1 MEKII
6 LGPIIGGLSHERV
19 NLWGR
24 AGETGTLYAW
34 LARKKDLSDAIPV
47 GQSNLLAA
55 SGFAGMVE
63 IKKLKPETTYYYAIS
78 LSKVKP
84 SSFSS
89 FKTFPAPGKTKN
101 FRFAF
106 GSCFRP
112 DHDPAIAGESFEKLG
127 TEKDIAFMLMLGDQ
141 IYADEYKYNG
151 LGRVASTLDEYRF
164 VYQKTWS
171 NAHLQNLLAKTP
183 VFMTLDDHEVDD
195 DWHWQDEKRQIAN
208 FSGYTKLMR
217 FLKGR
222 PRAERVLPPVSRVRN
237 ALQAYWEHQ
246 GMHAPQMLL
255 PLEVNKE
262 NQFRFHEEDP
272 GSLAYTFYYGAAAF
286 FVMDTRTMRIR
297 NKNARAILGTQ
308 QWHAL
313 EEWLLDTR
321 DEYPVKFIVSSSAF
335 LYDMWFDLPKDRW
348 NGYPNER
355 NRLLHFLA
363 KHGIENVF
371 LITGDSHEAHATSA
385 ELYGP
390 NGKAIPI
397 WEYCSTP
404 FEQTP
409 NKLAKYLGCIPKN
422 APIKNGKFH
431 FSLGYINYGVVDV
444 EFDKQGKPG
453 IKYTVNYKS
462 KKGWESRSI

>member
-1 MEKII
+1 MAKII
-6 LGPIIGGLSHERV
+6 LGPIIGGLSHESV

-24 AGETGTLYAW
+24 ASGTSTLYTW
-34 LARKKDLSDAIPV
+34 LARKKDFSDAKLA
-47 GQSNLLAA
+47 GQTKLAA
-55 SGFAGMVE
+55 KSGFAGTVE
-63 IKKLKPETTYYYAIS
+63 IKKLKPETTYYFAIS

-84 SSFSS
+84 SRFSS
-89 FKTFPAPGKTKN
+89 FKTFPAPGKTEN

-112 DHDPAIAGESFEKLG
+112 NHDPAIAGEAFEKLG
-127 TEKDIAFMLMLGDQ
+127 AEKDVSFMLMLGDQ
-141 IYADEYKYNG
+141 IYADEYAYNG
-151 LGRVASTLDEYRF
+151 LGRVASTLEEYRS
-164 VYQKTWS
+164 VYQRTWS
-171 NAHLQNLLAKTP
+171 NARLQNLLSKTP

-195 DWHWQDEKRQIAN
+195 DWRWQDEKRNMAD
-208 FSGYTKLMR
+208 FSSYTKLMR

-222 PRAERVLPPVSRVRN
+222 PHAERELPVTRVRH

-262 NQFRFHEEDP
+262 DQFIFHEEDP

-297 NKNARAILGTQ
+297 NKNTQTVLGRQ

-313 EEWLLDTR
+313 EEWLLDTK

-335 LYDMWFDLPKDRW
+335 LYDMWFDVMKDRW
-348 NGYPNER
+348 NGFIDER

-363 KHGIENVF
+363 QHGIENVY

-385 ELYGP
+385 DLYGP

-404 FEQTP
+404 FEQAP
-409 NKLAKYLGCIPKN
+409 NKLAKYLGCIPNN
-422 APIKNGKFH
+422 APIKNGTFH
-431 FSLGYINYGVVDV
+431 FSLGYINYGIVDV
-444 EFDKQGKPG
+444 EFDRKGKPTV
-453 IKYTVNYKS
+453 KYTVNYKS
-462 KKGWESRSI
+462 EKGWESRSI

>member
-1 MEKII
+1 MGKLI

-24 AGETGTLYAW
+24 ADGTSTLYAW
-34 LARKKDLSDAIPV
+34 LARKKDFSDAKLA
-47 GQSNLLAA
+47 GQSKLAAA

-63 IKKLKPETTYYYAIS
+63 IKKLKPETTYYFAIS
-78 LSKVKP
+78 LSKRKP

-112 DHDPAIAGESFEKLG
+112 DHDPAIAGQTFEKLG
-127 TEKDIAFMLMLGDQ
+127 TEKDISFMLMLGDQ

-151 LGRVASTLDEYRF
+151 LGCVASTLDEYRF
-164 VYQKTWS
+164 VYHNTWKNARLQK
-171 NAHLQNLLAKTP
+171 LLAKTP

-195 DWHWQDEKRQIAN
+195 DWRWQDGKREIAN

-217 FLKGR
+217 LLKRR
-222 PRAERVLPPVSRVRN
+222 PNLERVLPVTRARN

-255 PLEVNKE
+255 PLEINKE
-262 NQFRFHEEDP
+262 NQFRYHEEDP

-286 FVMDTRTMRIR
+286 FVMDTRTMRIQ
-297 NKNARAILGTQ
+297 NKNTRVVLGTQ

-313 EEWLLDTR
+313 EEWLLDTK
-321 DEYPVKFIVSSSAF
+321 DDYPVKFIASSSAF
-335 LYDMWFDLPKDRW
+335 LYDMWFDPTKDRW

-363 KHGIENVF
+363 EHGIENVF

-409 NKLAKYLGCIPKN
+409 NKLAKYFGCIPNN

-431 FSLGYINYGVVDV
+431 FSLGYINYGLVDV
-444 EFDKQGKPG
+444 EFDKQGKPAV
-453 IKYTVNYKS
+453 KYTVNYKN

>member
-1 MEKII
+1 MAKII
-6 LGPIIGGLSHERV
+6 LGPIIGGLSHDRV
-19 NLWGR
+19 NLWCR
-24 AGETGTLYAW
+24 ASGAGTLYAW
-34 LARKKDLSDAIPV
+34 LARKKDFGDAKLT
-47 GQSNLLAA
+47 GQSKLLAA
-55 SGFAGMVE
+55 SGFAGMVQ
-63 IKKLKPETTYYYAIS
+63 IKKLKPETTYYFAIS
-78 LSKVKP
+78 LSKTKP
-84 SSFSS
+84 KSFSS
-89 FKTFPAPGKTKN
+89 FKTFPKPSEIKN

-127 TEKDIAFMLMLGDQ
+127 TEKDISFMLMIGDQ
-141 IYADEYKYNG
+141 IYADDYNYNG
-151 LGRVASTLDEYRF
+151 LNRVASTLDEYRF

-171 NAHLQNLLAKTP
+171 NARLQNLLSKTP

-195 DWHWQDEKRQIAN
+195 DWRWQNEKRDMAN
-208 FSGYTKLMR
+208 FSSFTKLMR
-217 FLKGR
+217 FLTGR
-222 PRAERVLPPVSRVRN
+222 PRVERELAVTRVRN
-237 ALQAYWEHQ
+237 ALQAYSEHQ
-246 GMHAPQMLL
+246 GMHAPQMVL
-255 PLEVNKE
+255 PLKVNKE
-262 NQFRFHEEDP
+262 KQFIFHEEDP

-297 NKNARAILGTQ
+297 NKNMHIVLGEQ

-313 EEWLLDTR
+313 EEWLLDTK

-335 LYDMWFDLPKDRW
+335 LYDMWFDVTKDRW
-348 NGYPNER
+348 NGYTEER

-363 KHGIENVF
+363 EHGIENVY

-404 FEQTP
+404 FEQDP
-409 NKLAKYLGCIPKN
+409 NKLAKYFGCLPNN

-431 FSLGYINYGVVDV
+431 FSVGYINYGVVDV
-444 EFDKQGKPG
+444 KFDKKGKPTV
-453 IKYTVNYKS
+453 KYTVNYKS
-462 KKGWESRSI
+462 EKGWESRSI